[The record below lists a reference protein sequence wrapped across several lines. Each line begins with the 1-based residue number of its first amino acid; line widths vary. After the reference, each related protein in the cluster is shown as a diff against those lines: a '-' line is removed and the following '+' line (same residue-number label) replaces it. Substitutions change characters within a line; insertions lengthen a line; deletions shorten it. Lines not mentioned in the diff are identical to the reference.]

1 MDEMKQQVIRKAIVG
16 LISHDIAM
24 LNHTKTRQHSKA
36 LRYFNSTPTR
46 ELFAKLMVHA
56 RLTDHTYSVSDIAD
70 LLSVSHLSALR
81 MVNDSEEEG
90 WIKSSRG
97 RHGRRLCKGTQ
108 VLEDMSYDWLNIV
121 FQEAERLKLGSV
133 WRALEVLEDL
143 QENDKSLTSQPG

>member
-46 ELFAKLMVHA
+46 ELFAKLMVHS
-56 RLTDHTYSVSDIAD
+56 RLTYHTYSVSEIAD

-121 FQEAERLKLGSV
+121 FQEAERLKLGPV